1 MHSASFGEGRW
12 REYTFDE
19 QMGNI
24 GSEVSRALHWK
35 GKNEQAFEGAI
46 ARALELLDFGHA
58 IPGQSRPWLDFTIQD
73 ARWKHRLKELVR
85 ARELIAD
92 ALYEGKEYG
101 TTFEYLDQYFL
112 QYARAA
118 RKDR

>member
-1 MHSASFGEGRW
+1 
-12 REYTFDE
+12 
-19 QMGNI
+19 MGNI

-46 ARALELLDFGHA
+46 ARALEL
-58 IPGQSRPWLDFTIQD
+58 LDFTIQD